1 MEPKIQEMINAV
13 NENPFGKM
21 LNIELTELNT
31 GESSVEIT
39 VLPHHL
45 NPHGTLHGGVMAT
58 MADIA
63 MGVAVRTLGKVGMTI
78 NLNTNFIATALLGER
93 VIARGKVVH
102 DGNSIASVEC
112 TVSRGEDILAR
123 STGVW
128 YLLKNK

>member
-1 MEPKIQEMINAV
+1 MEQRIQEMINAV

-21 LNIELTELNT
+21 LNIELTGLGK
-31 GESSVEIT
+31 GESCVEIT

-45 NPHGTLHGGVMAT
+45 NPHGTLHGGIIAT

-63 MGVAVRTLGKVGMTI
+63 MGVAVRTTGKSGMTI

-102 DGNSIASVEC
+102 DGNSIVSVEC
-112 TVSRGEDILAR
+112 TISRGEDILAR

-128 YLLKNK
+128 YILKK